1 MTYPRIVGI
10 AGSFRR
16 PSKTRSLVEA
26 IGAEVGRATPI
37 DFVVHDLVEIGQGLG
52 AAFSRTQLTP
62 DAARVLRDI
71 ETADALIVGTPVF
84 KGSYTGLFKH
94 LFDLV
99 EPDALRDVPVLL
111 TATGG
116 GLRHALVVEHHLRP
130 LFGFFE
136 AFTIPTAVYASE
148 SNFIDGTLVDSAVR
162 ARASAAAAQLA
173 SVLGQRAV
181 QAPSAAPVRLAAAR

>member
-1 MTYPRIVGI
+1 MAHPRIVGV

-16 PSKTRSLVEA
+16 PSKTRSLVAA
-26 IGAEVGRATPI
+26 IGAEVGRTRPV
-37 DFVVHDLVEIGQGLG
+37 DFVVHDLVEIGSGLG
-52 AAFSRTQLTP
+52 ATFSRSQLSP

-99 EPDALRDVPVLL
+99 EPDALKGVPVLL

-116 GLRHALVVEHHLRP
+116 GLRHALVVEHYLRP

-136 AFTIPTAVYASE
+136 ALTIPTAVYASE
-148 SNFIDGTLVDSAVR
+148 SNFIDGTLVDAAVR
-162 ARASAAAAQLA
+162 ERASTAAAQLA
-173 SVLGQRAV
+173 SVLTQRV
-181 QAPSAAPVRLAAAR
+181 ERVHSPEPIRLAAVR

>member
-1 MTYPRIVGI
+1 MGAREDVLDRI
-10 AGSFRR
+10 R
-16 PSKTRSLVEA
+16 
-26 IGAEVGRATPI
+26 
-37 DFVVHDLVEIGQGLG
+37 
-52 AAFSRTQLTP
+52 
-62 DAARVLRDI
+62 
-71 ETADALIVGTPVF
+71 
-84 KGSYTGLFKH
+84 
-94 LFDLV
+94 
-99 EPDALRDVPVLL
+99 DALRDVPVLL

-181 QAPSAAPVRLAAAR
+181 QAPSATPVRLAAAR

>member
-26 IGAEVGRATPI
+26 IGAEVGWATPI

-116 GLRHALVVEHHLRP
+116 GLRHA
-130 LFGFFE
+130 
-136 AFTIPTAVYASE
+136 FTIPTAVYASE